1 MSTSR
6 LIAVLLT
13 LAGALSHG
21 QAQDA
26 PAGLAPD
33 GHAGLGT
40 LGTARELGRIFQKP
54 DEAQAALLRGLSELD
69 SDVRIL
75 AEMVRRSYLERG
87 YFRLLGR
94 YEPRELQA
102 LGERFLQPAS
112 ALLDFVASGS
122 EEADAWV
129 DMYLDLR
136 FRARLPLLASFAQEA
151 REVQAGLAL
160 LRGQVDGYVEL
171 KDSEARAIAD
181 RIDLSAALLRAIRLD
196 LEALRERDPGS
207 SAGEAE
213 PGWKV
218 ELIGL
223 SKLRDEDA
231 RLEAF
236 ARLEAKVGERLERM
250 ESVLFWRRLVTR
262 LDPELQR
269 RDLGR
274 ERASQH
280 LDEVKL
286 YMLELPEGVSAPR
299 ELLQMTQFARY
310 QHALSEALK
319 GLGAAPFD
327 EELLYRTGLITDLL
341 YDTQESR
348 QWFDRYLALRG
359 VRLHLYRTTEREL
372 SEEEG
377 YALRVLMRGGPVPGR

>member
-1 MSTSR
+1 MSLTR
-6 LIAVLLT
+6 VLSILLL
-13 LAGALSHG
+13 LAWGAPVVLAQ
-21 QAQDA
+21 QASG
-26 PAGLAPD
+26 GLAPD

-40 LGTARELGRIFQKP
+40 LSSSRELGRIFQKP
-54 DEAQAALLRGLSELD
+54 DEGQAALLAGLAELD

-75 AEMVRRSYLERG
+75 AEMTRRSYQERG

-94 YEPRELQA
+94 YEASELQVLA
-102 LGERFLQPAS
+102 ARFVQPAE

-136 FRARLPLLASFAQEA
+136 FRARLPLLTSYAAEA

-160 LRGQVDGYVEL
+160 LRGLSDGYVEL
-171 KDSEARAIAD
+171 KDTEARAIAE
-181 RIDLSAALLRAIRLD
+181 RVDLSAALLRAIRLD
-196 LEALRERDPGS
+196 LEALRERGEGAG
-207 SAGEAE
+207 AGEAD

-223 SKLRDEDA
+223 SKLRDEGA

-236 ARLEAKVGERLERM
+236 HRLEEKVGGRLERM

-269 RDLGR
+269 RELGR
-274 ERASQH
+274 ERALGH

-299 ELLQMTQFARY
+299 ELLQMTKFARY

-319 GLGAAPFD
+319 GIGSAPFD

-359 VRLHLYRTTEREL
+359 IRLHLSQTTERDL
-372 SEEEG
+372 SEEER
-377 YALRVLMRGGPVPGR
+377 YALGVLMRGGPVPGR